1 MQLVFKYKK
10 IFLIALASL
19 TLGFICFIIFSR
31 KDGLKGQ
38 DFNNIKLP
46 NQYKNYNILA
56 EQAVNLNYD
65 IFLENPLKKKLRTNI
80 ILINNTK
87 DYPAYMGLSQIILL
101 REDGYFLE
109 LPGYG
114 EGFEWWQIGDLN
126 GNEDI
131 DVAVMYQNMGSGSF
145 KPFYFYEWNGYNFEV
160 KLHNS
165 NLFNRVE
172 LIDVDDD
179 GRSEIV
185 HTFRLFQFAW
195 PWKEIYEWQLD
206 KTKDTYGYV
215 KANNLFPA
223 SYTEWL
229 KDKELNPNGSFKIAP
244 DFSETQD
251 EKIILDINECLKQ
264 KAISNSQG
272 TFADVDECYLGY

>member
-1 MQLVFKYKK
+1 MKFIFRHKK
-10 IFLIALASL
+10 ISFTIII
-19 TLGFICFIIFSR
+19 FFIIFLCVIFSMCIQ
-31 KDGLKGQ
+31 KKICGQ
-38 DFNNIKLP
+38 DFSNIKLP
-46 NQYKNYNILA
+46 DQYKNYDILA
-56 EQAVNLNYD
+56 QQAVDLNYH
-65 IFLENPLKKKLRTNI
+65 IFLEHPLKKELKANI
-80 ILINNTK
+80 VLINNTK

-126 GNEDI
+126 GNEDL
-131 DVAVMYQNMGSGSF
+131 DVAVMYQHMGSGLY

-195 PWKEIYEWQLD
+195 PWKEIYEWQYD
-206 KTKDTYGYV
+206 KTKGTYGYV
-215 KANNLFPA
+215 KASNLFPA
-223 SYTEWL
+223 SYEEWL
-229 KDKELNPNGSFKIAP
+229 KDKELNSNGSFETAP
-244 DFSETQD
+244 EFWETQD
-251 EKIILDINECLKQ
+251 GKIVLDINKCLKQ
-264 KAISNSQG
+264 KAILNSQG
-272 TFADVDECYLGY
+272 IFADVDDCYLGY